1 VLVGLEVI
9 VGEVADAELAA
20 ADLDVAEG
28 VGVAV
33 SRIDEAVAEAEA
45 EAARTLPTLVQKP
58 LSSAIAE

>member
-45 EAARTLPTLVQKP
+45 ARTLPTLVQKP